1 MGRIRDMML
10 QLFAVKPV
18 EAAAAAAAVQNKFLS
33 LTGLTSFLNHSK
45 AIFAGKSRLVSASL
59 PASGWSGTDTHT
71 ITISVSGV
79 TADTL
84 VEIMVAETATTAQK
98 TAWAEAGIVSGST
111 GAGTVK
117 LEAIGEV
124 PGVDIPVTLII
135 RGD

>member
-1 MGRIRDMML
+1 MGRIRDMVL
-10 QLFAVKPV
+10 QLFAAKPV
-18 EAAAAAAAVQNKFLS
+18 KAAPAAAATQNKFLS
-33 LTGLTSFLNHSK
+33 LSGLTSFLTHSK
-45 AIFAGKSRLVSASL
+45 ATFAGKSRLVSASL
-59 PASGWSGTDTHT
+59 PASGWAGTDTHT
-71 ITISVSGV
+71 ITINVSGV

-111 GAGTVK
+111 GTGTVS

-124 PGVDIPVTLII
+124 PGVDIPVTLIA